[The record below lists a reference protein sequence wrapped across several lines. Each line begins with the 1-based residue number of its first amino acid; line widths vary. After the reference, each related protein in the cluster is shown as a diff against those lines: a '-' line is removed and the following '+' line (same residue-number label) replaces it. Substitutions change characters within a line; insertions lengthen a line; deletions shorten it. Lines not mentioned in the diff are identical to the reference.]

1 MLATEMRGAEIHTK
15 LFFRLYQTMNL
26 SLRRTA
32 EVLGEYEMS
41 AQQWSILTTLNK
53 PRHQKGITVNALVDY
68 LLVSRQSLN
77 GVLKRMEESGYTERM
92 VNPDDLRSRQ
102 ICITAYGR
110 KVCKEVE
117 PQVRKFHCAS
127 FQHISEE
134 DKINSL
140 QLLTKVMG
148 NIR

>member
-1 MLATEMRGAEIHTK
+1 MLTIESSGAEIHSK

-32 EVLGEYEMS
+32 EVLVEYEMS
-41 AQQWSILTTLNK
+41 AQQWSILTTLNQS
-53 PRHQKGITVNALVDY
+53 RHQEGLTVNALVDY

-77 GVLKRMEESGYTERM
+77 GVLKRMEESAYIKRM
-92 VNPDDLRSRQ
+92 INPEDLRSRH
-102 ICITAYGR
+102 ICITAYG
-110 KVCKEVE
+110 KEVCKKVA
-117 PQVRKFHCAS
+117 PQVSKFHSDS